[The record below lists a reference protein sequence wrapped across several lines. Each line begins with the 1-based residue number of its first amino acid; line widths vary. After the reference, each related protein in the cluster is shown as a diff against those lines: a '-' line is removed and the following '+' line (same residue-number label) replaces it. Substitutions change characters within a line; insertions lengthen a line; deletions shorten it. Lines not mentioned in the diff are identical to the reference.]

1 MDAES
6 LYLGLGRIQAR
17 GEIGNAYGGCGT
29 VEEDVDVLAD
39 FFDYI
44 IEKYENF
51 LPPWAEAFTQIFS
64 WQFQTL
70 HECAKAYYEN
80 FYGDSGYE
88 TILRV
93 VDYLQK
99 NGYDELVKPYASAAV
114 DCKRYEYPSDREHLL
129 PDDWIYN
136 NEKTVWNFYVDILE
150 KHSEELTMREVSVMI
165 NGKIVKINMV
175 RVFYARNPKTDR
187 YSVNFILSG
196 NQNGVRLFCQDSE
209 EAKTL
214 VKKIR
219 EGKITDLTDYPA
231 EVL

>member
-6 LYLGLGRIQAR
+6 LYIVLDRILTR

-29 VEEDVDVLAD
+29 VEQDSDVLAD
-39 FFDYI
+39 FFDCI
-44 IEKYENF
+44 MEKYEDSM
-51 LPPWAEAFTQIFS
+51 PPWAEAFVQIFS

-70 HECAKAYYEN
+70 HESAKVYYEN
-80 FYGDSGYE
+80 FYGGSDYE

-93 VDYLQK
+93 ADYLQK

-114 DCKRYEYPSDREHLL
+114 DCKRYEYPSDKVHLL
-129 PDDWIYN
+129 PDDWVYN
-136 NEKTVWNFYVDILE
+136 NEETVWNFYVDILE

-165 NGKIVKINMV
+165 NGEIVKINMV
-175 RVFYARNPKTDR
+175 RVFNARNPWTDR
-187 YSVNFILSG
+187 HSVNFILSG
-196 NQNGVRLFCQDSE
+196 SKKGVRLFCQDSE